1 MKYKLEIPKPCH
13 ADWNSMSATNQGK
26 FCASCK
32 KEVINFELYTNA
44 QILSEIS
51 NNTSVCGR
59 LSKNQIN
66 SEFTNSKPTPTPFW
80 GVLFSFTSLL
90 TAIPVLAQKE
100 KAKIEI
106 IESKSSSSTVEQTD
120 STFVTVSGIV
130 LEKLTAD
137 AKKSIPLPGAVIEH
151 KQSKTSVTTDFNGK
165 FTVKIPF
172 QDFSKSKLLLVHFIG
187 MESKE
192 IEVLKAANNLKI
204 ELTPSEMLLGEV
216 IIVRKRNIF
225 DRIRSIFR

>member
-32 KEVINFELYTNA
+32 KEVINFELLTNA
-44 QILSEIS
+44 QILSKIS
-51 NNTSVCGR
+51 SKTTVCGR

-66 SEFTNSKPTPTPFW
+66 TEFTNSNPTPTPFW
-80 GVLFSFTSLL
+80 GVLFSITSLL
-90 TAIPVLAQKE
+90 TAMPVVAQKE
-100 KAKIEI
+100 KAKIEVIDSQLSSAI
-106 IESKSSSSTVEQTD
+106 IEQTET
-120 STFVTVSGIV
+120 SFITVSGIV

-137 AKKSIPLPGAVIEH
+137 AKTSTPLPGAVIEH
-151 KQSKTSVTTDFNGK
+151 KKSKTSVTTNFNGT
-165 FTVKIPF
+165 FTIKIPV
-172 QDFSKSKLLLVHFIG
+172 QDYSKSKLLLVHYIG

-192 IEVLKAANNLKI
+192 IEVIKTTNNLKI
-204 ELTPSEMLLGEV
+204 EMIPTEMMMGEV
-216 IIVRKRNIF
+216 VIVRKRNIF

>member
-26 FCASCK
+26 FCESCK
-32 KEVINFELYTNA
+32 KEVINFELLTNA
-44 QILSEIS
+44 QILSKVS

-66 SEFTNSKPTPTPFW
+66 SEFTNSNPTPAPFW

-90 TAIPVLAQKE
+90 TAVPVLAQKE

-106 IESKSSSSTVEQTD
+106 IESKSSSATAEQTET
-120 STFVTVSGIV
+120 SFVTVSGMV
-130 LEKLTAD
+130 LEKLTID
-137 AKKSIPLPGAVIEH
+137 AKTSTPLPGAVIEH
-151 KQSKTSVTTDFNGK
+151 KQSKTSVTTDFSGK
-165 FTVKIPF
+165 FTIKIPF
-172 QDFSKSKLLLVHFIG
+172 KDYSKSKWLHVHYIG

-192 IEVLKAANNLKI
+192 TEVLKTTNNLKI
-204 ELTPSEMLLGEV
+204 EMIPTEMLLGEV
-216 IIVRKRNIF
+216 VIVRKRNIF
-225 DRIRSIFR
+225 DRIRSLFR

>member
-1 MKYKLEIPKPCH
+1 MKYKIEIPKPCH
-13 ADWNSMSATNQGK
+13 SDWNSMSTTNQGK

-32 KEVINFELYTNA
+32 KEVMNFELLNNA
-44 QILSEIS
+44 QILSKIS
-51 NNTSVCGR
+51 SNTSVCGR

-66 SEFTNSKPTPTPFW
+66 SEFSNSNPTPAPLW

-106 IESKSSSSTVEQTD
+106 VDSKSSSSSKEQTEI
-120 STFVTVSGIV
+120 SFVTVSGIV

-137 AKKSIPLPGAVIEH
+137 AKTSTPLPGAVIEH
-151 KQSKTSVTTDFNGK
+151 KESKTSVNTNFNGT
-165 FTVKIPF
+165 FTIKIPF
-172 QDFSKSKLLLVHFIG
+172 QDYSKSKWLHVHYIG

-204 ELTPSEMLLGEV
+204 EMIPTEMMLGEV

-225 DRIRSIFR
+225 DRIRSLFR

>member
-1 MKYKLEIPKPCH
+1 MKYKLEIPKSCH

-32 KEVINFELYTNA
+32 KEVINFEFLTNA
-44 QILSEIS
+44 QILSKIS

-66 SEFTNSKPTPTPFW
+66 SEFSNSNPTSAPFW

-90 TAIPVLAQKE
+90 TALPVLAQKE
-100 KAKIEI
+100 KAKVEI
-106 IESKSSSSTVEQTD
+106 IESKSSSATVNTTD
-120 STFVTVSGIV
+120 TAFVIVSGIV
-130 LEKLTAD
+130 LEKLTVD
-137 AKKSIPLPGAVIEH
+137 AKTSTPLPGAVIEH
-151 KQSKTSVTTDFNGK
+151 KQSKTSVISDINGT
-165 FTVKIPF
+165 FTIKIPLR
-172 QDFSKSKLLLVHFIG
+172 DFSKSKLLLVNFIG

-192 IEVLKAANNLKI
+192 IQVLKAANNLKI
-204 ELTPSEMLLGEV
+204 EMTPSEMLLGEV

-225 DRIRSIFR
+225 DRIRSLFR

>member
-1 MKYKLEIPKPCH
+1 MKYKLEIPKSCH
-13 ADWNSMSATNQGK
+13 ADWNSMSVTNQGK

-32 KEVINFELYTNA
+32 KEVINFELLTNA
-44 QILSEIS
+44 QILSKIS
-51 NNTSVCGR
+51 SNTSVCVR

-66 SEFTNSKPTPTPFW
+66 TVFTDLNPTPTPFW

-90 TAIPVLAQKE
+90 TALPVLAQKE

-106 IESKSSSSTVEQTD
+106 IESKSRSSSKEQTD
-120 STFVTVSGIV
+120 STFVTISGIV
-130 LEKLTAD
+130 LEKLTGD
-137 AKKSIPLPGAVIEH
+137 AKTNTPLPGAVIEH
-151 KQSKTSVTTDFNGK
+151 QKSKTNVTTDINGT
-165 FTVKIPF
+165 FTIKIPL

-187 MESKE
+187 MENKE
-192 IEVLKAANNLKI
+192 VEVLKAANNLKI
-204 ELTPSEMLLGEV
+204 EMTPSEMLLGEV

>member
-1 MKYKLEIPKPCH
+1 MKYKLEIPKSCH

-44 QILSEIS
+44 KILSKIS
-51 NNTSVCGR
+51 SNISVCGR

-66 SEFTNSKPTPTPFW
+66 TEFTNSNLTPAPFW

-90 TAIPVLAQKE
+90 TTMPVMAQKE

-106 IESKSSSSTVEQTD
+106 VTSKSSSASKKPTD
-120 STFVTVSGIV
+120 SIFVTVSGIV
-130 LEKLTAD
+130 LEKLTGD
-137 AKKSIPLPGAVIEH
+137 AKTNTPLPGAVIEH
-151 KQSKTSVTTDFNGK
+151 KQSKTSVISDINGT
-165 FTVKIPF
+165 FIIKIPLR
-172 QDFSKSKLLLVHFIG
+172 DFSKSKLLLVHFIG

-204 ELTPSEMLLGEV
+204 EMTPSEMLLGEV

>member
-1 MKYKLEIPKPCH
+1 MKYKLEIPKSCH

-32 KEVINFELYTNA
+32 KEVINFEFLTNA
-44 QILSEIS
+44 QILSKIS

-66 SEFTNSKPTPTPFW
+66 SEFSNSNPTSAPFW

-90 TAIPVLAQKE
+90 TALPVLAQKE
-100 KAKIEI
+100 KAKVEI
-106 IESKSSSSTVEQTD
+106 IESKSSSATVNTTD
-120 STFVTVSGIV
+120 TAFVIVSGIV
-130 LEKLTAD
+130 LEKLTVD
-137 AKKSIPLPGAVIEH
+137 AKTSTPLPGAVIEH
-151 KQSKTSVTTDFNGK
+151 KQSKTSVISDINGT
-165 FTVKIPF
+165 FTIKIPLR
-172 QDFSKSKLLLVHFIG
+172 DFSKSKLLLVHFIG

-192 IEVLKAANNLKI
+192 IQVLKAANNLKI
-204 ELTPSEMLLGEV
+204 EMTPSEMLLGEV

-225 DRIRSIFR
+225 DRIRSLFR

>member
-1 MKYKLEIPKPCH
+1 MKYKLEIPKSCH

-32 KEVINFELYTNA
+32 KEVINFELYTKA
-44 QILSEIS
+44 QILSKIS

-59 LSKNQIN
+59 LAKNQIN
-66 SEFTNSKPTPTPFW
+66 TEFTNSNLTPAPFW

-90 TAIPVLAQKE
+90 TALPALAQKE

-106 IESKSSSSTVEQTD
+106 VDSKSSSATVNTTD
-120 STFVTVSGIV
+120 TAFVTVSGIV
-130 LEKLTAD
+130 LEQLTAD
-137 AKKSIPLPGAVIEH
+137 AKTSIQLPGAVIEH
-151 KQSKTSVTTDFNGK
+151 KKSKTSVTTDINGT
-165 FTVKIPF
+165 FTIKIPLR
-172 QDFSKSKLLLVHFIG
+172 DFSKSKLLLVHFIG

-204 ELTPSEMLLGEV
+204 EMTPSEMLLGEV

-225 DRIRSIFR
+225 DRIRSLFR

>member
-32 KEVINFELYTNA
+32 KAVINFELLTNA
-44 QILSEIS
+44 QILSKIS
-51 NNTSVCGR
+51 SSTSVCGR

-66 SEFTNSKPTPTPFW
+66 TEFTNSNPTPTPFW

-106 IESKSSSSTVEQTD
+106 ITSKSSSATVNTTD
-120 STFVTVSGIV
+120 TTFVTVSGIV

>member
-13 ADWNSMSATNQGK
+13 TDWNSMSATNQGK

-32 KEVINFELYTNA
+32 KEVINFEFLTNA
-44 QILSEIS
+44 QIVSIIS
-51 NNTSVCGR
+51 SSTSVCGR

-66 SEFTNSKPTPTPFW
+66 TEFTNSNPTPAPFW

-90 TAIPVLAQKE
+90 TTMPVFAQNE

-106 IESKSSSSTVEQTD
+106 VDSKSSSATKEQTET
-120 STFVTVSGIV
+120 SFVTVSGIV

-137 AKKSIPLPGAVIEH
+137 AKTSTPLPGAVIEH
-151 KQSKTSVTTDFNGK
+151 KKSKTSVTTDFSGT
-165 FTVKIPF
+165 FTIKIPF
-172 QDFSKSKLLLVHFIG
+172 KDYSKSKWLLVHYIG

-192 IEVLKAANNLKI
+192 IEVLKTTNNLKI
-204 ELTPSEMLLGEV
+204 EMIPTEMMMGEV
-216 IIVRKRNIF
+216 VIVRKRNIF
-225 DRIRSIFR
+225 DRIRSLFR